1 MDRVRPSEGGCYTLV
16 RALLAVAL
24 SAALLVDAG
33 GAAQTSLKAITAGAA
48 DAITF
53 STPTLADADHANGEP
68 DIGIDPQGRVL
79 SSRPTGTRTQPSMG
93 YGPRAGRPT

>member
-1 MDRVRPSEGGCYTLV
+1 M

-24 SAALLVDAG
+24 SAALLVNAG
-33 GAAQTSLKAITAGAA
+33 GAVTSNLRATTAKAA

-68 DIGIDPQGRVL
+68 DIGIDPQGRVF
-79 SSRPTGTRTQPSMG
+79 SSGPT
-93 YGPRAGRPT
+93 